1 MNRDDQLTL
10 LQKYK
15 TVYEHILDEINDGVH
30 VIDASGV
37 SVVYNRKMAE
47 LESMDKQE
55 VLGKKLSDV
64 FQFPDGEES
73 TLLQS
78 LRQGTSIRH
87 VRQTYFNDKGKE
99 ITTINNTYPVVEQG
113 KVIGAI
119 EIANDVTKMERLIR
133 ENLLEK
139 DKGSTRYTFESIIG
153 KSEVICD
160 LIEHAKRAARTS
172 SSVLVVGETGTG
184 KELFVQSIHNASSRV
199 KAPFISQNC
208 AALPDSL
215 IEGLLFGTSRG
226 AFTGAVERP
235 GLFEQAEGGTLF
247 LDEIN
252 SLSFSLQAKLLRA
265 LQEKSIRR
273 IGDTKDKKINV
284 RIIAAINEDPIEAIA
299 NQQLRK
305 DLFYRLGV
313 VTIFIPPLRERR
325 GDIPLLT
332 NHFIQKYN
340 QAFKMEV
347 TGVSE
352 EVQQFFMQYD
362 WPGNVRELQHMIE
375 GAMNL
380 IMDETIIN
388 YAHLPIH
395 HTQRKLFAPSAPERQ
410 VAAEQTASDERHA
423 ISRNPGNE
431 GHSFFEQL
439 EFIDPQTNKAKSLR
453 DALQEFEK
461 IYIQRLVEQ
470 NQGNISRSAQQLGLS
485 RQSLQYRLRKLNL
498 KNTEQTE
505 SDT

>member
-1 MNRDDQLTL
+1 MNFEDQITL
-10 LQKYK
+10 LNRYR

-30 VIDASGV
+30 VIDAEGTSI
-37 SVVYNRKMAE
+37 VYNRKMAE
-47 LESMDKQE
+47 LESMDKHE
-55 VLGKKLSDV
+55 VLGRKLLDV

-99 ITTINNTYPVVEQG
+99 ITTINNTYPVMDENRI
-113 KVIGAI
+113 IGAI

-133 ENLLEK
+133 ENLIEK
-139 DKGSTRYTFESIIG
+139 EKGSTRYTFESIIG
-153 KSEVICD
+153 KSEAIRD

-199 KAPFISQNC
+199 KGPFISQNC
-208 AALPDSL
+208 AALPDTL

-299 NQQLRK
+299 NNQLRK

-313 VTIFIPPLRERR
+313 VTIFIPPLRDRR
-325 GDIPLLT
+325 EDILPLA

-340 QAFKMEV
+340 QSFQMEV
-347 TGVSE
+347 SGVSE
-352 EVQQFFMQYD
+352 EVNQFLHHYD

-380 IMDETIIN
+380 IIDETTIN

-395 HTQRKLFAPSAPERQ
+395 HTRRKPFQPQ
-410 VAAEQTASDERHA
+410 AEHREDE
-423 ISRNPGNE
+423 PP
-431 GHSFFEQL
+431 Q
-439 EFIDPQTNKAKSLR
+439 FIDVQTNTAKTLK

-461 IYIQRLVEQ
+461 FYIQKLVNQ

-498 KNTEQTE
+498 KANERTEF
-505 SDT
+505 DT

>member
-1 MNRDDQLTL
+1 MYLEDQITL
-10 LQKYK
+10 LNQYK
-15 TVYEHILDEINDGVH
+15 KVYEHILDEINDGVH
-30 VIDASGV
+30 VIDSEGT
-37 SVVYNRKMAE
+37 SVVYNRKMTE
-47 LESMDKQE
+47 LESLDKHE

-78 LRQGTSIRH
+78 LRQGSSTRH
-87 VRQTYFNDKGKE
+87 VRQTYFNHKGKE
-99 ITTINNTYPVVEQG
+99 ITTINNTFAIMDEDRI
-113 KVIGAI
+113 IGAV

-133 ENLLEK
+133 ENLLDKE
-139 DKGSTRYTFESIIG
+139 KGSTRYTFESIIG
-153 KSEVICD
+153 KSEAIHDV
-160 LIEHAKRAARTS
+160 IEHAKRAARTS
-172 SSVLVVGETGTG
+172 SSVLIVGETGTG
-184 KELFVQSIHNASSRV
+184 KELFVQSIHNASSRA

-313 VTIFIPPLRERR
+313 VTIFIPPLRDRR
-325 GDIPLLT
+325 EDILPLV
-332 NHFIQKYN
+332 NHFIMKYN
-340 QAFKMEV
+340 QAFQMDVTDASVEV
-347 TGVSE
+347 H
-352 EVQQFFMQYD
+352 QFFQQYD

-380 IMDETIIN
+380 IIDETTIN

-395 HTQRKLFAPSAPERQ
+395 HTKRKPFLQPL
-410 VAAEQTASDERHA
+410 DER
-423 ISRNPGNE
+423 
-431 GHSFFEQL
+431 L
-439 EFIDPQTNKAKSLR
+439 EIEAPPFIDMQTNTTKPLK

-461 IYIQRLVEQ
+461 FYIQKLVEQ

-498 KNTEQTE
+498 KSNERPE
-505 SDT
+505 IDT